1 MPVSVEALL
10 DLLRGSLLVRQ
21 VRVVDYDETPSGSL
35 EVKIRCQLAGDYQLQ
50 VWIHSESAAV
60 DYAYQVFT
68 EQPLWRWDNAPH
80 YPLIETAPHHFH
92 DETGRVSPSPLAGEP
107 VEDLQKVLA
116 AIGERLSP

>member
-21 VRVVDYDETPSGSL
+21 VRIVDYDETPSGSL

-50 VWIHSESAAV
+50 VWIHSESTAV

-68 EQPLWRWDNAPH
+68 EQPLWRPRRN
-80 YPLIETAPHHFH
+80 
-92 DETGRVSPSPLAGEP
+92 R
-107 VEDLQKVLA
+107 
-116 AIGERLSP
+116 